1 MGVLLALQW
10 NAPLLLLLWY
20 PWSVFHLTMVANC
33 FLWAL
38 GGFLAGRFYAFR
50 TILFQP
56 SREGAPPRWQ
66 AASIWMAILG
76 TACLVA
82 WFLESR

>member
-10 NAPLLLLLWY
+10 NSPLLLLLWY
-20 PWSVFHLTMVANC
+20 PWSVFHLMMVANC

-38 GGFLAGRFYAFR
+38 GCFLAGRFHRFR
-50 TILFQP
+50 TLLFQP
-56 SREGAPPRWQ
+56 SHEGPPPRWQ

-76 TACLVA
+76 TGTFIA
-82 WFLESR
+82 WFLESA